1 MRVFFWTVLAAF
13 IVSTSAGVR
22 ADDRHAGYY
31 YPEPQSFET
40 YQARGDVLPDSD
52 KRRRVGFIVGL
63 TDEMFKRPY
72 APDYAVFA
80 KGAEAEKMIIVSLRA
95 GFIDNIYRA
104 RGFLAQLTAMSRGT
118 ELFRQL
124 GVEETFTFYDL
135 ARLLGFEQVTISD
148 GESFAH
154 QVTLE

>member
-1 MRVFFWTVLAAF
+1 MLAAAF
-13 IVSTSAGVR
+13 WLAATEVQ

-31 YPEPQSFET
+31 YPDPQTFEI
-40 YQARGDVLPDSD
+40 YKSRGDVLADSD
-52 KRRRVGFIVGL
+52 ERRRVGFIVGL

-80 KGAEAEKMIIVSLRA
+80 KGEKAEKMIIVALRE

-148 GESFAH
+148 GRTFAH